1 VSGFIALTGPTGVGK
16 TVLSLNLAEN
26 VGAEIVSADSR
37 QIYKGLDIGT
47 AKPTPDEL
55 ARVRHHFIDELTI
68 DHPYSAGRFQRDAT
82 RRIREIVDRGRV
94 PLVVGGSTLYIH
106 ALTHGLADIPNVP
119 KDVMDS
125 LESEFRNRGGDAL
138 FRELETADPRSAAQ
152 LDPTKTHRL
161 MRALAVYRATGRP
174 LSSFHDEQE
183 SPAHAFSVVVL
194 SRDRQELYRRINTRV
209 DSMIAHGLLDEVRG
223 ILAKGFDP
231 DTNPLRT
238 IGYREAIEYLRG
250 EISLEETVRLIKRNT
265 RRYAKR
271 QLTWFRRDDTNVWLD
286 ASRRPEELIDT
297 ILAMEQLRD

>member
-1 VSGFIALTGPTGVGK
+1 VSSFIVLTGPTGVGK

-82 RRIREIVDRGRV
+82 TRIREIVDRGRV

-106 ALTHGLADIPNVP
+106 ALKHGLADIPNVP
-119 KDVMDS
+119 EDVLDS